1 MDSKGKFW
9 FYLWGSVLLA
19 ITIIVLSSFMY
30 LNFEHQSKRD
40 AIVSAVSKGG
50 DPVRTACALEIL
62 EDSYA
67 NVSKIY
73 CATMNKD

>member
-9 FYLWGSVLLA
+9 FYLWGSVMFA
-19 ITIIVLSSFMY
+19 ITIIVLSSLMY
-30 LNFEHQSKRD
+30 FNFEHRSKRD

-50 DPVRTACALEIL
+50 DPVRTACALELL
-62 EDSYA
+62 ENSPA
-67 NVSKIY
+67 NVAKIY

>member
-19 ITIIVLSSFMY
+19 IMIIVLSSQMY
-30 LNFEHQSKRD
+30 FNFENRSKRD

-50 DPVRTACALEIL
+50 DPVRTACALEL
-62 EDSYA
+62 L
-67 NVSKIY
+67 
-73 CATMNKD
+73 